1 MKLLRPTLSAVT
13 ALAFLLQ
20 TPGIA
25 NAQEAPRPLP
35 GITPQALEPPA
46 VPSGPS
52 ASRDGRSDGLTLII
66 LGAVGLGAG
75 LAMTFYGFSQT
86 QSSICPTCNGNTDAE
101 VAGIGLST
109 VGVFGM
115 VVGIV
120 VMANAGT
127 RHETKTSY
135 VLPVPTLAPMGTT
148 ATGERAE
155 TAWVRA
161 PMWSEAGRDAAV
173 GGPMKGGVTLFAQ
186 SF

>member
-1 MKLLRPTLSAVT
+1 MRLLRPTLSAVT
-13 ALAFLLQ
+13 ALAFLLR
-20 TPGIA
+20 TLGVA
-25 NAQEAPRPLP
+25 EAQEAPRPLP

-46 VPSGPS
+46 APSGPS

-86 QSSICPTCNGNTDAE
+86 QSATCPTCNGETDAE
-101 VAGIGLST
+101 VAGVGLST
-109 VGVFGM
+109 VGVFGL

-120 VMANAGT
+120 VMANAGS
-127 RHETKTSY
+127 RHETKTTY
-135 VLPVPTLAPMGTT
+135 VLPVPTLATM
-148 ATGERAE
+148 ATGERPD

-161 PMWSEAGRDAAV
+161 PTWREPGKDAAAA
-173 GGPMKGGVTLFAQ
+173 PMKGVTLFAQ